1 MKLGQ
6 FSTLTFDCYGTLIDW
21 ETGIHR
27 ALQPL
32 LQMTGKNFDKEDALA
47 AFHQAEGPA
56 QQNNPNL
63 LYRDLLAAVHRE
75 IAAQLDISAT
85 EAMHHEFAQ
94 SIRDWPPFADS
105 VESLRYLKQHYR
117 LVILS
122 NVDNAG
128 FAFSNRHLEVDF
140 DEIFTAEDIGS
151 YKPSLANFTY
161 MLEKL
166 SAQGISKSEI
176 LHTAQSLYHDM
187 VPATEIGLTR
197 CWINRRAGQKGSG
210 ATPTVNQK
218 VEVDW
223 QFVSLAEMVTAHRAE
238 VESS

>member
-1 MKLGQ
+1 MKLSQ

-21 ETGIHR
+21 ETGIHQ

-56 QQNNPNL
+56 QQSNPDL

-85 EAMHHEFAQ
+85 EAMHREFAQ
-94 SIRDWPPFADS
+94 SIRDWPPFSDS

-128 FAFSNRHLEVDF
+128 FAFSNRHLEVEF

-166 SAQGISKSEI
+166 SAQGISKSDI

-210 ATPTVNQK
+210 ATPTVNRK
-218 VEVDW
+218 VAVDW

>member
-1 MKLGQ
+1 
-6 FSTLTFDCYGTLIDW
+6 
-21 ETGIHR
+21 
-27 ALQPL
+27 
-32 LQMTGKNFDKEDALA
+32 MTGKNFDKEDALA
-47 AFHQAEGPA
+47 AFHKAEGPA

-63 LYRDLLAAVHRE
+63 PYRDLLTAVHRE
-75 IAAQLDISAT
+75 IAAQLGISAT
-85 EAMHHEFAQ
+85 EAMHHEFAR

-166 SAQGISKSEI
+166 SAQGISKSDI

-223 QFVSLAEMVTAHRAE
+223 QFVSLAEMVAAHRAE

>member
-1 MKLGQ
+1 MKISQ

-21 ETGIHR
+21 ETGIHQ

-32 LQMTGKNFDKEDALA
+32 LQMAGKKFDKEDALA
-47 AFHQAEGPA
+47 AFHNAEGPA
-56 QQNNPNL
+56 QEKNPNM
-63 LYRDLLAAVHRE
+63 LYRDLLVAAHRE
-75 IAAQLDISAT
+75 IAAQHGISAP
-85 EAMHHEFAQ
+85 EAMHCKFAQ
-94 SIRDWPPFADS
+94 SISNWPPFADS
-105 VESLRYLKQHYR
+105 VESLHYLKQHYR

-128 FAFSNRHLEVDF
+128 FAHSNRHLEVEF
-140 DEIFTAEDIGS
+140 DEVYTAEDIGS
-151 YKPSLANFTY
+151 YKPSLENFTY

-166 SAQGISKSEI
+166 SSQGIARSEI

-187 VPATEIGLTR
+187 VPATEMGLAR

-210 ATPTVNQK
+210 ATPPVSRK

-223 QFVSLAEMVTAHRAE
+223 QFDSLAEMAAAHRAE
-238 VESS
+238 TGAS